1 MPYINM
7 AKSYR
12 ERGDYGMKRKKPIIR
27 TAISSILIAL
37 ILVVVIV
44 ANMMIRPNLSV
55 INGTLGDKTTIS
67 IKQPNSYNE
76 SLNLQYSKADF
87 TPEEMAEAERVLNE
101 QIAGEGIV
109 LLKNDDDVMPF
120 STDTTFSFFGR
131 SALKLVGN
139 SLYETLLALG
149 FPTDPGTTLK
159 TAFKERGFGI
169 NETLWNFYE
178 SGNGSGYGLG
188 VGSLNYGEDE
198 DFSIN
203 ECPLDVLEAESG
215 LLDSAKGTVPVF
227 VWGRRVGEGRDMPR
241 SMYNHADNPED
252 KAKSYLEPDTTELE
266 ILQYLND
273 NFDQVVLLVNSSAA
287 MELGWT
293 ADYPNIK
300 SIVYIPSA
308 GNYGLYALAD
318 IFSGKVNPSGKT
330 VDTFA
335 YDASSA
341 PAAANYGDFQYYD
354 ENGQPT
360 AYNYISYKEGI
371 YVGYRYF
378 ETRYE
383 DVVLG
388 QGNAGSYDYA
398 STVLYPFGYG
408 LSYTTFD
415 WSNFKSS
422 WNGDTCTITVD
433 VKNTGSKAGKDVV
446 QVYIQSPY
454 TDYDR
459 QNLVEKSA
467 VQLVGF
473 GKTELLAPGDSE
485 TVAVTFDRE
494 QLKAYDYMN
503 AKTYILDA
511 GDYYIT
517 VAHDAHDAINNV
529 LAAKGYTTT
538 DGMTTEGNAD
548 LSSTYTVMALDT
560 NTFSTQ
566 TPTGV
571 SITNRFD
578 FARGDLQYL
587 TRQDWEGTWPTTDG
601 EVSDQVSTWSNE
613 INGSDGGSYTYKK
626 TVSADE
632 LAKLQSTDSLS
643 PVDVSTIT
651 DTPVYHAK
659 NGVTLAELRG
669 RDYDDPLWN
678 DLLDN
683 LTPEDYQTVIT
694 QSGYGTIALDSVG
707 KPYAQDFDAAT
718 GLLMGGT
725 GMNYCGSIVLAQ
737 TWNRELAQR
746 YGEMIGNEAL
756 TGGCVGWYAP
766 AMNIHRLP
774 YSGRNNEYYSEDS
787 FLSGMMASASSRGAA
802 SRGMYTFIKH
812 FAVNDQENHR
822 GDGSD
827 SAGNVQMGLATWAN
841 EQAIREIYLLPFEM
855 CVTNDPITLNYVE
868 ENGNGGYRNAS
879 RDFPAVTALMT
890 SFNRLGCTWTGG
902 CYPLITNVLREEWGF
917 HGFVITDAAHT
928 RPFMDAYQMIE
939 AGGNAKLTNA
949 DSSTIPFT
957 FEKDNAAH
965 YHYGRE
971 AMHGILYAVA
981 NSKAMNG
988 LMPGSTFTTP
998 KTMAEKILIGINV
1011 VGVVL
1016 ILVLGWFI
1024 YRGFRKWKRSA
1035 AEPA

>member
-1 MPYINM
+1 
-7 AKSYR
+7 
-12 ERGDYGMKRKKPIIR
+12 MKPKKPIVR

-44 ANMMIRPNLSV
+44 ANMMIPPNLSV

-67 IKQPNSYNE
+67 IKQPDSYNE
-76 SLNLQYSKADF
+76 SLDLQYNKADF
-87 TPEEMAEAERVLNE
+87 TPEEMAAAERALNE

-109 LLKNDDDVMPF
+109 LLKNDDNTMPF

-149 FPTDPGTTLK
+149 FPTDPGATLK
-159 TAFKERGFGI
+159 TAFQESGFSI
-169 NETLWNFYE
+169 NETLWSFYE

-188 VGSLNYGEDE
+188 VGSLNYGESE

-203 ECPLDVLEAESG
+203 ECPLDVMKAESG
-215 LLDSAKGTVPVF
+215 LLDSAQGTVPVF

-241 SMYNHADNPED
+241 SMYNHADDPED

-273 NFDQVVLLVNSSAA
+273 NFEQVVLLVNSSAA

-293 ADYPNIK
+293 ADFPNIK

-308 GNYGLYALAD
+308 GSFGLYALAD
-318 IFSGKVNPSGKT
+318 IFSGKVNPSGRT

-354 ENGQPT
+354 ENGVPT

-371 YVGYRYF
+371 YVGHRYF

-383 DVVLG
+383 DVILG

-408 LSYTTFD
+408 LNYTTFD
-415 WSNFKSS
+415 WTNFKAS
-422 WNGDTCTITVD
+422 WSGDTCTVTVD
-433 VKNTGSKAGKDVV
+433 VKNTGAKAGKDVV

-473 GKTELLAPGDSE
+473 GKTGLLAPGASE
-485 TVAVTFDRE
+485 TVTVTFDRE

-517 VAHDAHDAINNV
+517 AAHDAHDAINNV
-529 LAAKGYTTT
+529 LAAKGYTTA
-538 DGMTTEGNAD
+538 DGMTAEGRAD
-548 LSSTYTVMALDT
+548 LTEMYTVTALDAD
-560 NTFSTQ
+560 TFSMHTS
-566 TPTGV
+566 TGMP
-571 SITNRFD
+571 ITNRFD
-578 FARGDLQYL
+578 FARGNLQYL
-587 TRQDWEGTWPTTDG
+587 TRQDWEGSWPTTDG
-601 EVSDQVSTWSNE
+601 EVSDQISTWGNE

-626 TVSADE
+626 TVSEED

-643 PVDVSTIT
+643 PVDASAIT
-651 DTPVYHAK
+651 DTPVYNAK
-659 NGVTLAELRG
+659 NGVTLAALRG

-694 QSGYGTIALDSVG
+694 LSGYGTAALDSVG

-737 TWNRELAQR
+737 TWNQELARQ

-766 AMNIHRLP
+766 ATNIHRLP
-774 YSGRNNEYYSEDS
+774 YSGRNNEYYSEDG
-787 FLSGMMASASSRGAA
+787 FLSGVMAAASSRGAA

-827 SAGNVQMGLATWAN
+827 SAGNVQMGLATWVN

-855 CVTNDPITLNYVE
+855 CVTNDPVTLNYVE
-868 ENGNGGYRNAS
+868 EDDGGYRNAS

-890 SFNRLGCTWTGG
+890 AFNRLGCTWTGG

-917 HGFVITDAAHT
+917 NGFVVTDAAHT

-957 FEKDNAAH
+957 FEKDDPAH

-988 LMPGSTFTTP
+988 LMPGSTFVAP
-998 KTMAEKILIGINV
+998 KTMAEKILIGIDV
-1011 VGVVL
+1011 VGIIL
-1016 ILVLGWFI
+1016 ILALCWFI
-1024 YRGFRKWKRSA
+1024 YRGFRKWKRQQS
-1035 AEPA
+1035 

>member
-1 MPYINM
+1 MLYINI

-12 ERGDYGMKRKKPIIR
+12 EREDYSMKRKKPIIR
-27 TAISSILIAL
+27 TAISSILMAL

-76 SLNLQYSKADF
+76 SLDLQYSKADF

-318 IFSGKVNPSGKT
+318 IFSGEVNPSGKT

-433 VKNTGSKAGKDVV
+433 VKNTGSRAGKESVLLYSSDLIASIVPDNKRLRCFTK
-446 QVYIQSPY
+446 ISLEPGE
-454 TDYDR
+454 T
-459 QNLVEKSA
+459 
-467 VQLVGF
+467 
-473 GKTELLAPGDSE
+473 KT
-485 TVAVTFDRE
+485 VTFT
-494 QLKAYDYMN
+494 LP
-503 AKTYILDA
+503 AKDLAFVGADGRWTLEE
-511 GDYYIT
+511 GDFLLR
-517 VAHDAHDAINNV
+517 VA
-529 LAAKGYTTT
+529 
-538 DGMTTEGNAD
+538 
-548 LSSTYTVMALDT
+548 
-560 NTFSTQ
+560 
-566 TPTGV
+566 
-571 SITNRFD
+571 R
-578 FARGDLQYL
+578 L
-587 TRQDWEGTWPTTDG
+587 TAPTTC
-601 EVSDQVSTWSNE
+601 T
-613 INGSDGGSYTYKK
+613 K
-626 TVSADE
+626 TKVWN
-632 LAKLQSTDSLS
+632 
-643 PVDVSTIT
+643 
-651 DTPVYHAK
+651 TPNK
-659 NGVTLAELRG
+659 
-669 RDYDDPLWN
+669 
-678 DLLDN
+678 
-683 LTPEDYQTVIT
+683 
-694 QSGYGTIALDSVG
+694 
-707 KPYAQDFDAAT
+707 
-718 GLLMGGT
+718 
-725 GMNYCGSIVLAQ
+725 
-737 TWNRELAQR
+737 
-746 YGEMIGNEAL
+746 
-756 TGGCVGWYAP
+756 
-766 AMNIHRLP
+766 
-774 YSGRNNEYYSEDS
+774 
-787 FLSGMMASASSRGAA
+787 
-802 SRGMYTFIKH
+802 
-812 FAVNDQENHR
+812 
-822 GDGSD
+822 
-827 SAGNVQMGLATWAN
+827 
-841 EQAIREIYLLPFEM
+841 
-855 CVTNDPITLNYVE
+855 
-868 ENGNGGYRNAS
+868 
-879 RDFPAVTALMT
+879 
-890 SFNRLGCTWTGG
+890 
-902 CYPLITNVLREEWGF
+902 
-917 HGFVITDAAHT
+917 
-928 RPFMDAYQMIE
+928 
-939 AGGNAKLTNA
+939 
-949 DSSTIPFT
+949 
-957 FEKDNAAH
+957 
-965 YHYGRE
+965 
-971 AMHGILYAVA
+971 
-981 NSKAMNG
+981 
-988 LMPGSTFTTP
+988 
-998 KTMAEKILIGINV
+998 
-1011 VGVVL
+1011 
-1016 ILVLGWFI
+1016 
-1024 YRGFRKWKRSA
+1024 
-1035 AEPA
+1035 